1 MFKLG
6 QEVKQVKDWTPTKQ
20 IVAQEDV
27 LLRGD
32 RSIDA
37 VEVAGEWYDADTG
50 SGVDTVLS
58 YITQSTGAH
67 GILQEFIDKKEQHG
81 STTQSIA

>member
-6 QEVKQVKDWTPTKQ
+6 QEVSLVKEWSPTKRT
-20 IVAQEDV
+20 VTQEGV

-37 VEVAGEWYDADTG
+37 VEVDGEWYYAGTG

-67 GILQEFIDKKEQHG
+67 GILQEFIDKR
-81 STTQSIA
+81 